1 MNIRPQ
7 KGKSVK
13 RTEQLTDIFLG
24 GNAAH
29 ETFSHFR
36 RKEGF
41 VEEKMLN
48 GFILNM
54 NRSKP

>member
-13 RTEQLTDIFLG
+13 RTEQLTDIFFG
-24 GNAAH
+24 RDAAH

-41 VEEKMLN
+41 VGEKMLS

-54 NRSKP
+54 NRYC